1 MPVKLPRFSH
11 LTPMLIFAVFIASN
25 LHVTA
30 QNEACES
37 WVESLANEVKNISV
51 DESKWIK
58 KTFGPNVCTGSVTT
72 GHLADIQSTVDLL
85 KTQRIT
91 VSKGLLDY
99 LHAADSILRADTTR
113 WKDWHRVIHSMASDK
128 KLRKRLQ
135 PFLANSKDLILH
147 DIVGRGPRHTW
158 QLSGKPW
165 YFETMDSRNLVRFD
179 SCSLALGFEGDTMRF
194 EGVAGQWDLSDTE
207 GEISASHFPWLGT
220 VHDTQSTFATLPPTS
235 LDFSKDDFRLDS
247 VLFHS
252 SFSQRPLLGKLT
264 GKLEPGTEPADKR
277 YPMVRCSQSTVVL
290 DSLHGCLR
298 YRGGMDIR
306 GSSLRGIGEVD
317 EPATV
322 ELVQG
327 DTTFMKFALLEVT
340 FNDLGVTAPHAN
352 FELYYKGDTVRHPD
366 CAIRFDLRNEMI
378 SVTRQLEGMG
388 QQSFQ
393 DGYHALE
400 WDVEGF
406 SWKIG
411 YPQIEIGYP
420 LVDKAKAGAFKSL
433 NYFEKSS
440 FDQLQGIDPI
450 HPVVE
455 LYRFQKSTGLRV
467 FTSLD
472 YAKYIKLSEV
482 QARVALMN
490 LANAGYVE
498 YNVDER
504 LARIVDKT
512 FRHIGYVS
520 GKRDHDIIRL
530 LSNPRTGNNAE
541 WSLASGALNVNGVE
555 RLVFSTA
562 REVHID
568 PTGGEVGVLAG
579 CDMVLDGLVHA
590 GNVNLNG
597 QGMEF
602 SYEAFTIDFNK
613 IEEVQLSVND
623 TENLDYRGRPK
634 KNWLRNSLQDISGQ
648 LAIDRPFNRSGKDA
662 DVYPS
667 YPEFTSKETSYV
679 YYDRSDLFGGA
690 YTRDKFYYAVEPFKL
705 SGLDNL
711 TASNFK
717 LEGTLVSAGIVADI
731 EQPLVVMDDFYMGL
745 TSITPPD
752 GSALYKGNATFTSV
766 LSLDGSGLRGA
777 GEIDFLT
784 AHVDG
789 DEFVF
794 LPDSIIGS
802 LTAFENQ
809 QSIDSDVPF
818 AITSS
823 GFLYFSPHDERLEVT
838 TQRDPVGLYNG
849 EGELTGTLAL
859 DASGLQGAG
868 YLNLA
873 KAGLQ
878 ARDFS
883 FKRQKATTQHA
894 AFELYGRNE
903 SLSAFETG
911 DVKGE
916 LDFEMRKGEF
926 VPNSGETAIELPI
939 QQYLCYMDRFRWFMD
954 EDEIDLISERN
965 LESLPLNFSEN
976 RKLSNFIST
985 EPTQDSLHFLS
996 THATYLVGEDVLQCK
1011 GVKEIAVADSR
1022 VFPDS
1027 GLVTVRREADM
1038 DELQN
1043 ARLIANATS
1052 QYHLIEHAVLKI
1064 QGRYAFQGAGEY
1076 QYQGADKSIQTLML
1090 DEIAV
1095 NGSIETYGT
1104 GRVFARDAFMLDPNF
1119 KFAGDFSLLAGEEFL
1134 TFSGGAQMT
1143 KTCRQFQPTWIQ
1155 FEAPINPAAVAIPI
1169 SEQPLDVDSDPLA
1182 CGMMFSSRAPFTLYP
1197 AFMDPLSDDT
1207 ERPVLVPEGALRYKD
1222 GSYIISSEAAFL
1234 DEDQPGNRIVL
1245 DAALCQLSGSG
1256 SINFPLDFG
1265 LVDDKMVGQFEI
1277 DPRGNYHFK
1286 GTVLLSYYFHPD
1298 LFERMALQIPSWQS
1312 SEPLDIASTNYEQA
1326 LRTWIGDEDSQKLIN
1341 DLAMTGKLKN
1351 VPKMLQRGVV
1361 LTDVDLVWNDPEE
1374 AWISKSDFGL
1384 VSLGKEALFMHIPGK
1399 LELKRSRSGDAFTLY
1414 FHGDEENWY
1423 YHDFKLDGKNGRMN
1437 VTTSDMTFYEEL
1449 ADLKASKKEETA
1461 KDGQS
1466 FFFQYMASRRRRDN
1480 LVDSYRDFD

>member
-1 MPVKLPRFSH
+1 MPLKLPLLPRLYPLF
-11 LTPMLIFAVFIASN
+11 FCAVFIASN
-25 LHVTA
+25 QHAVA
-30 QNEACES
+30 QNEACTA
-37 WVESLANEVKNISV
+37 WVESLASEVKNASV
-51 DESKWIK
+51 EESKWVK
-58 KTFGPNVCTGSVTT
+58 KVFGSRVCSGSVTAK
-72 GHLADIQSTVDLL
+72 HLEDIQSTVELL

-91 VSKGLLDY
+91 ASKGLLDY
-99 LHAADSILRADTTR
+99 LHAADSIVRVDTTR
-113 WKDWHRVIHSMASDK
+113 WNDWHLVIHSMASDK

-135 PFLANSKDLILH
+135 PFLANSKDLMLH
-147 DIVGRGPRHTW
+147 DIVGKGPRHTW

-165 YFETMDSRNLVRFD
+165 YFESMDSRNLVRFD
-179 SCSLALGFEGDTMRF
+179 SCNLALGHEGDTMRF
-194 EGVAGQWDLSDTE
+194 EGVAGQWDLTDTE
-207 GEISASHFPWLGT
+207 GEISASRFPWLGT
-220 VHDTQSTFATLPPTS
+220 VHDTESTFATLPPTV

-264 GKLEPGTEPADKR
+264 GKLEPGAEPADKR

-290 DSLHGCLR
+290 DSLYGCLR
-298 YRGGMDIR
+298 YQGGMDIR

-317 EPATV
+317 EPAIM
-322 ELVQG
+322 ELMQG
-327 DTTFMKFALLEVT
+327 DTTFMKFALLEVS
-340 FNDLGVTAPHAN
+340 FNDRGVTAPHAN

-366 CAIRFDLRNEMI
+366 CTIRFDVRNEMI

-388 QQSFQ
+388 QQAFE

-420 LVDKAKAGAFKSL
+420 LVDNAKAGAFKSL

-455 LYRFQKSTGLRV
+455 LYRFHKSTGLRV

-504 LARIVDKT
+504 LARIADKT

-520 GKRDHDIIRL
+520 GKRDHDIIRF

-555 RLVFSTA
+555 RLVFSSA
-562 REVHID
+562 REVYID

-590 GNVNLNG
+590 GNVKLNG
-597 QGMEF
+597 QDMEF

-623 TENLDYRGRPK
+623 TENFDYRGRPK

-662 DVYPS
+662 ELYPS

-679 YYDRSDLFGGA
+679 YYDRPDLFGGA
-690 YTRDKFYYAVEPFKL
+690 YTRDKFYYAVEPFQL
-705 SGLDNL
+705 SGLDDL

-752 GSALYKGNATFTSV
+752 GSTLYKGNATFTSA

-789 DEFVF
+789 DDLVF
-794 LPDSIIGS
+794 LPDSIIGP
-802 LTAFENQ
+802 LTAFENR
-809 QSIDSDVPF
+809 QSTDSDVPY
-818 AITSS
+818 ANASS
-823 GFLYFSPHDERLEVT
+823 GYIHFDPHGERLEVT
-838 TQRDPVGLYNG
+838 TQRDPVGLYDG
-849 EGELTGTLAL
+849 EGELSGTLAL
-859 DASGLQGAG
+859 DATGLHGVG
-868 YLNLA
+868 FLDLA
-873 KAGLQ
+873 KAGLD
-878 ARDFS
+878 ANDFS

-894 AFELYGRNE
+894 AFELYGRYG

-911 DVKGE
+911 DVQGE
-916 LDFEMRKGEF
+916 VDFETRTGEF
-926 VPNSGETAIELPI
+926 IPNSGETAIELPI

-954 EDEIDLISERN
+954 DDEIDLISERDV
-965 LESLPLNFSEN
+965 EALPLNFSEN
-976 RKLSNFIST
+976 RTLSNFIST
-985 EPTQDSLHFLS
+985 EPSQDSLHFLS

-1027 GLVTVRREADM
+1027 GLVTVRRDADM

-1043 ARLIANATS
+1043 ARIIANATT
-1052 QYHLIEHAVLKI
+1052 QYHLIERAVLKI
-1064 QGRYAFQGAGEY
+1064 EGRYAFRGAGEY
-1076 QYQGADKSIQTLML
+1076 QYQGVDKSIQTLIL

-1095 NGSIETYGT
+1095 NESIETYGA
-1104 GRVFARDAFMLDPNF
+1104 GSVYARDAFMLDANF
-1119 KFAGDFSLLAGEEFL
+1119 QFAGDFALLAGEEFL

-1155 FEAPINPAAVAIPI
+1155 FEAPINPEAVAIPI
-1169 SEQPLDVDSDPLA
+1169 SEQPLDVDGDPLA

-1197 AFMDPLSDDT
+1197 AFLDPLADDS
-1207 ERPVLVPEGALRYKD
+1207 ERPVLIPEGALRFKD
-1222 GSYIISSEAAFL
+1222 GRYIISSEEAFINEN
-1234 DEDQPGNRIVL
+1234 DPGNRIVL
-1245 DAALCQLSGSG
+1245 DATLCQLSGSG
-1256 SINFPLDFG
+1256 SMNFPLDFG
-1265 LVDDKMVGQFEI
+1265 LVDDKMVGRFEI

-1312 SEPLDIASTNYEQA
+1312 SEPLDITSTNYEQA
-1326 LRTWIGDEDSQKLIN
+1326 LRTWIGEEDSQKLIN

-1351 VPKMLQRGVV
+1351 VPKILQRGVV
-1361 LTDVDLVWNDPEE
+1361 LTDVDLVWDDPEE

-1384 VSLGKEALFMHIPGK
+1384 VSLGKEALFTHIPGK

>member
-1 MPVKLPRFSH
+1 
-11 LTPMLIFAVFIASN
+11 
-25 LHVTA
+25 
-30 QNEACES
+30 
-37 WVESLANEVKNISV
+37 
-51 DESKWIK
+51 
-58 KTFGPNVCTGSVTT
+58 
-72 GHLADIQSTVDLL
+72 
-85 KTQRIT
+85 
-91 VSKGLLDY
+91 
-99 LHAADSILRADTTR
+99 
-113 WKDWHRVIHSMASDK
+113 
-128 KLRKRLQ
+128 
-135 PFLANSKDLILH
+135 
-147 DIVGRGPRHTW
+147 
-158 QLSGKPW
+158 
-165 YFETMDSRNLVRFD
+165 
-179 SCSLALGFEGDTMRF
+179 MRF
-194 EGVAGQWDLSDTE
+194 EGVAGQWDLSDTK
-207 GEISASHFPWLGT
+207 GEISASRFPWLGT
-220 VHDTQSTFATLPPTS
+220 VHDPQSTYATLSPTA

-252 SFSQRPLLGKLT
+252 ALSQQPLLGKLT
-264 GKLEPGTEPADKR
+264 GKLEPGTSPANKR

-290 DSLHGCLR
+290 DSLYGCLR

-306 GSSLRGIGEVD
+306 GSSLRGIGNVD

-322 ELVQG
+322 ELMQE
-327 DTTFMKFALLEVT
+327 DTTFMKFALSEVS
-340 FNDLGVTAPHAN
+340 FNDHGMTAPRTD
-352 FELYYKGDTVRHPD
+352 FELYYKGDTVRHPE
-366 CAIRFDLRNEMI
+366 CTMRFDVYNQMI
-378 SVTRQLEGMG
+378 SVTRQMEGIG
-388 QQSFQ
+388 QQAFE

-411 YPQIEIGYP
+411 YPQIEIGFP
-420 LVDKAKAGAFKSL
+420 LVDNAKAGQFKSL
-433 NYFEKSS
+433 NYFEKPS
-440 FDQLQGIDPI
+440 FDQLQGVDPI

-504 LARIVDKT
+504 LARIADKT
-512 FRHIGYVS
+512 LRHIGYVS
-520 GKRDHDIIRL
+520 GKRDHDIIRF

-541 WSLASGALNVNGVE
+541 WSLASGALHVSGVE
-555 RLVFSTA
+555 RLVFSSA
-562 REVHID
+562 REVYID
-568 PTGGEVGVLAG
+568 PTGGEVEVLAG
-579 CDMVLDGLVHA
+579 CDMVLNGLVHA
-590 GNVNLNG
+590 GNVKLNG
-597 QGMEF
+597 QGMDF

-623 TENLDYRGRPK
+623 TENFDYTGRPK
-634 KNWLRNSLQDISGQ
+634 RNWLRNSLQDISGQ

-662 DVYPS
+662 DLYPS

-679 YYDRSDLFGGA
+679 YYDRPNLFDGA
-690 YTRDKFYYAVEPFKL
+690 YTRDQFYYAVEPFQL
-705 SGLDNL
+705 SGLDDL

-717 LEGTLVSAGIVADI
+717 LEGTLVSAGIVEDI

-752 GSALYKGNATFTSV
+752 GSALYNGNATFTSA
-766 LSLDGSGLRGA
+766 LSLDGSGLQGA
-777 GEIDFLT
+777 GAIDFLT
-784 AHVDG
+784 AHVEG
-789 DEFVF
+789 DELVF
-794 LPDSIIGS
+794 LPDSIIGP

-809 QSIDSDVPF
+809 QSTDWDVPY
-818 AITSS
+818 AATSS
-823 GFLYFSPHDERLEVT
+823 GFIHFEPQGERLKVT
-838 TQRDPVGLYNG
+838 TRRDPVELYDG
-849 EGELTGTLAL
+849 QGELSGTLAL
-859 DASGLQGAG
+859 DATGLHGAG
-868 YLNLA
+868 FLDLK
-873 KAGLQ
+873 KAGLE
-878 ARDFS
+878 APDFS
-883 FKRQKATTQHA
+883 FNRQKATTQHA
-894 AFELYGRNE
+894 AFELYGRYG

-911 DVKGE
+911 DVQGE
-916 LDFEMRKGEF
+916 VDFETRTGEF
-926 VPNSGETAIELPI
+926 IPNSGETAIELPI

-954 EDEIDLISERN
+954 DDEIDLISERN
-965 LESLPLNFSEN
+965 VEALPLNFSEN
-976 RKLSNFIST
+976 RTHSNFISI

-996 THATYLVGEDVLQCK
+996 THATYLVGEDVLQCS

-1022 VFPDS
+1022 ILPDS
-1027 GLVTVRREADM
+1027 GLVTVRRDADM
-1038 DELQN
+1038 DELHN
-1043 ARLIANATS
+1043 ASLIANATT
-1052 QYHLIEHAVLKI
+1052 QYHRIERATLKI
-1064 QGRYAFQGAGEY
+1064 KGRYAFQGAGEY
-1076 QYQGADKSIQTLML
+1076 QYKGADKSIQTLIL

-1095 NGSIETYGT
+1095 NESIETYGA
-1104 GRVFARDAFMLDPNF
+1104 GSVYARDAFMLDPNF
-1119 KFAGDFSLLAGEEFL
+1119 QFAGDFSLLAGEAFL

-1143 KTCRQFQPTWIQ
+1143 QTCRQFQPTWIQ
-1155 FEAPINPAAVAIPI
+1155 FEAPIDPAAVAIPI
-1169 SEQPLDVDSDPLA
+1169 SEQPLDVDGDPLA

-1197 AFMDPLSDDT
+1197 AFLDPLADYS
-1207 ERPVLVPEGALRYKD
+1207 ERPVLVPEGALRFKD
-1222 GSYIISSEAAFL
+1222 GSYIISSLAAFV
-1234 DEDQPGNRIVL
+1234 DENHPENRIVL

-1256 SINFPLDFG
+1256 SMNFPLDFG
-1265 LVDDKMVGQFEI
+1265 LIDDKMVGRFEI

-1298 LFERMALQIPSWQS
+1298 LFERMALQIQSWQS

-1326 LRTWIGDEDSQKLIN
+1326 LRTWVGDEDSQKLIN

-1361 LTDVDLVWNDPEE
+1361 LTDVDLVWNDQEE

-1437 VTTSDMTFYEEL
+1437 LTTSDMTFYQEL
-1449 ADLKASKKEETA
+1449 ADLKSSKKEETA
-1461 KDGQS
+1461 KDGQT

>member
-1 MPVKLPRFSH
+1 
-11 LTPMLIFAVFIASN
+11 
-25 LHVTA
+25 
-30 QNEACES
+30 
-37 WVESLANEVKNISV
+37 
-51 DESKWIK
+51 
-58 KTFGPNVCTGSVTT
+58 
-72 GHLADIQSTVDLL
+72 
-85 KTQRIT
+85 
-91 VSKGLLDY
+91 
-99 LHAADSILRADTTR
+99 
-113 WKDWHRVIHSMASDK
+113 
-128 KLRKRLQ
+128 
-135 PFLANSKDLILH
+135 
-147 DIVGRGPRHTW
+147 
-158 QLSGKPW
+158 
-165 YFETMDSRNLVRFD
+165 
-179 SCSLALGFEGDTMRF
+179 
-194 EGVAGQWDLSDTE
+194 
-207 GEISASHFPWLGT
+207 
-220 VHDTQSTFATLPPTS
+220 
-235 LDFSKDDFRLDS
+235 
-247 VLFHS
+247 
-252 SFSQRPLLGKLT
+252 
-264 GKLEPGTEPADKR
+264 
-277 YPMVRCSQSTVVL
+277 
-290 DSLHGCLR
+290 
-298 YRGGMDIR
+298 MDIR
-306 GSSLRGIGEVD
+306 GSSLLGIGEVD
-317 EPATV
+317 EPATL
-322 ELVQG
+322 ELIQG
-327 DTTFMKFALLEVT
+327 DTTFMKFALLEVS
-340 FNDLGVTAPHAN
+340 FNDRGVTTPHAD

-366 CAIRFDLRNEMI
+366 CAMRFDVRNEMI

-388 QQSFQ
+388 QQAFE

-420 LVDKAKAGAFKSL
+420 LVDNAKAGSFKSF

-455 LYRFQKSTGLRV
+455 LYRFQKSTGLQV

-504 LARIVDKT
+504 LARIADKT

-520 GKRDHDIIRL
+520 GKRDHDIIRF
-530 LSNPRTGNNAE
+530 LSSPQTGNNAE
-541 WSLASGALNVNGVE
+541 WSLASGALNVKGVE
-555 RLVFSTA
+555 RLVFSSA
-562 REVHID
+562 REVYID

-579 CDMVLDGLVHA
+579 CDMLLDGLVNA
-590 GNVNLNG
+590 GNVKLNG
-597 QGMEF
+597 QDMNF
-602 SYEAFTIDFNK
+602 SYEAFTIDFNR

-623 TENLDYRGRPK
+623 TENFDYRGRPK

-648 LAIDRPFNRSGKDA
+648 LTIDRPFNRSGKDA
-662 DVYPS
+662 DLYPS

-679 YYDRSDLFGGA
+679 YYDRPDLFSGA
-690 YTRDKFYYAVEPFKL
+690 YTRDKFYYAVEPFQL
-705 SGLDNL
+705 SGLDDL

-717 LEGTLVSAGIVADI
+717 LEGTLVSAGILADI
-731 EQPLVVMDDFYMGL
+731 EQPLVVMEDFYMGL

-752 GSALYKGNATFTSV
+752 GSVLYKGNATFTSA

-789 DEFVF
+789 DDLVF
-794 LPDSIIGS
+794 LPDSIIGP
-802 LTAFENQ
+802 LTAFENEQ
-809 QSIDSDVPF
+809 TTDSDVPY
-818 AITSS
+818 ATTSS
-823 GFLYFSPHDERLEVT
+823 GLIHFNPADERLEVT
-838 TQRDPVGLYNG
+838 TQQDPISLYDG
-849 EGELTGTLAL
+849 EGELSGTLAL
-859 DASGLQGAG
+859 DASGLHGKG
-868 YLNLA
+868 YLDLA
-873 KAGLQ
+873 KAGME
-878 ARDFS
+878 ADDFS

-894 AFELYGRNE
+894 AFELYGRHG
-903 SLSAFETG
+903 SLAAFETG
-911 DVKGE
+911 DVQGE
-916 LDFEMRKGEF
+916 VDFEARTGEF

-954 EDEIDLISERN
+954 DDEIDLISERDV
-965 LESLPLNFSEN
+965 EALPLNFSEN
-976 RKLSNFIST
+976 RMLSNFIST
-985 EPTQDSLHFLS
+985 EPSQDSLHFLS

-1022 VFPDS
+1022 IFPDS
-1027 GLVTVRREADM
+1027 GLVTVRRDADM

-1043 ARLIANATS
+1043 ARLIANATT
-1052 QYHLIEHAVLKI
+1052 QYHLIERALIKI
-1064 QGRYAFQGAGEY
+1064 HGRYAFQGAGEY
-1076 QYQGADKSIQTLML
+1076 QYEGIDKSIQTLIV

-1095 NGSIETYGT
+1095 NESVETYGI
-1104 GRVFARDAFMLDPNF
+1104 GSVYARDEFMLDPNF
-1119 KFAGDFSLLAGEEFL
+1119 QFAGDFSLLAGEEFL

-1143 KTCRQFQPTWIQ
+1143 KTCRQFQSTWIQ
-1155 FEAPINPAAVAIPI
+1155 FEAPINPAAVAIPV
-1169 SEQPLDVDSDPLA
+1169 SEQPMDVDGDPLA
-1182 CGMMFSSRAPFTLYP
+1182 LGMMFSSRAPFTLYP
-1197 AFMDPLSDDT
+1197 AFLDPLADNS
-1207 ERPVLVPEGALRYKD
+1207 ERPVLMPEGALRFKD
-1222 GSYIISSEAAFL
+1222 GSYIVSSEETFL
-1234 DEDQPGNRIVL
+1234 DENHPGNRIEL
-1245 DAALCQLSGSG
+1245 DAAMCQLSGSG
-1256 SINFPLDFG
+1256 SMNFPLNFG
-1265 LVDDKMVGQFEI
+1265 LVEDKMVGQFDI
-1277 DPRGNYHFK
+1277 DSRGNYHFK

-1298 LFERMALQIPSWQS
+1298 LFERMALQIQSWQS

-1326 LRTWIGDEDSQKLIN
+1326 LRTWVGDENSQKLIN

-1361 LTDVDLVWNDPEE
+1361 LTDVDLVWDDPEE

-1399 LELKRSRSGDAFTLY
+1399 LELNRSRSGDAFTLY

-1437 VTTSDMTFYEEL
+1437 VTTSDMIFYEQL

>member
-1 MPVKLPRFSH
+1 MALN
-11 LTPMLIFAVFIASN
+11 LQAV
-25 LHVTA
+25 A
-30 QNEACES
+30 QNEACTA
-37 WVESLANEVKNISV
+37 WVESLANEVKNTSV
-51 DESKWIK
+51 EESKWIK
-58 KTFGPNVCTGSVTT
+58 KTFGPLVCSGRVTEE
-72 GHLADIQSTVDLL
+72 HLADMQTTIDVL

-91 VSKGLLDY
+91 ANRGLLDY
-99 LHAADSILRADTTR
+99 LHAADSIVRADTTR
-113 WKDWHRVIHSMASDK
+113 WNDWHRVIHSMASDK

-135 PFLANSKDLILH
+135 PFLALSKDLMLH
-147 DIVGRGPRHTW
+147 GIVGRGPRHTW

-165 YFETMDSRNLVRFD
+165 YFEAMDSRNLIRFD
-179 SCSLALGFEGDTMRF
+179 SSSLALGFKGDTMRF

-207 GEISASHFPWLGT
+207 GEISASRFPWLGT
-220 VHDTQSTFATLPPTS
+220 VYDPLSTYATLPPTA

-252 SFSQRPLLGKLT
+252 ALSQRPLLGKLT
-264 GKLEPGTEPADKR
+264 GKLEPGAAPADKR

-290 DSLHGCLR
+290 DSLYGCLR

-306 GSSLRGIGEVD
+306 GSSLRGIGNVD

-322 ELVQG
+322 ELMQE
-327 DTTFMKFALLEVT
+327 DTTFMKFELSEVS
-340 FNDLGVTAPHAN
+340 FNDHGMTVPRAD
-352 FELYYKGDTVRHPD
+352 FELYYQGDTVWHPE
-366 CAIRFDLRNEMI
+366 CAMRFDVHNQMI
-378 SVTRQLEGMG
+378 SVTRQMEGIG
-388 QQSFQ
+388 QQAFE

-411 YPQIEIGYP
+411 HPQIEIGYP
-420 LVDKAKAGAFKSL
+420 LVDNAKAGQFKSL

-498 YNVDER
+498 YSVDER
-504 LARIVDKT
+504 LARIADKT
-512 FRHIGYVS
+512 LRHIGYVS
-520 GKRDHDIIRL
+520 GKRDHDIIRF
-530 LSNPRTGNNAE
+530 LSNPRSGNNAD
-541 WSLASGALNVNGVE
+541 WSLASGALNVNGVD
-555 RLVFSTA
+555 RLVFSSA
-562 REVHID
+562 REVYID

-590 GNVNLNG
+590 GNVKLNG
-597 QGMEF
+597 QGMNF

-623 TENLDYRGRPK
+623 TENFDYRGRPK

-662 DVYPS
+662 DLYPS

-679 YYDRSDLFGGA
+679 YYDRPDLFGGA

-705 SGLDNL
+705 SGLDDL

-745 TSITPPD
+745 TSITPPG
-752 GSALYKGNATFTSV
+752 GSALYEGNATFTSA

-789 DEFVF
+789 EELVF
-794 LPDSIIGS
+794 LPDSIIGP

-809 QSIDSDVPF
+809 QSIDSDVPY
-818 AITSS
+818 ATTSS
-823 GFLYFSPHDERLEVT
+823 GFIHYDPRDERLEVI

-849 EGELTGTLAL
+849 EGELSGTLTL
-859 DASGLQGAG
+859 DASGLYGEG
-868 YLNLA
+868 FLDLA
-873 KAGLQ
+873 KAGLE

-894 AFELYGRNE
+894 AFELYGRYG

-911 DVKGE
+911 DVQGE
-916 LDFEMRKGEF
+916 VDFEARTGEF

-954 EDEIDLISERN
+954 DDEIDLISERN
-965 LESLPLNFSEN
+965 VEALPLNFSEN
-976 RKLSNFIST
+976 RTLSNFISI

-996 THATYLVGEDVLQCK
+996 THATYLVGEDVLQCR

-1022 VFPDS
+1022 ILPDS
-1027 GLVTVRREADM
+1027 GLVTVRRDADM

-1043 ARLIANATS
+1043 ARLIANATT
-1052 QYHLIEHAVLKI
+1052 QYHLIERATLKI
-1064 QGRYAFQGAGEY
+1064 KGRYAFQGAGEY
-1076 QYQGADKSIQTLML
+1076 QYKGADKSTQTLIL

-1095 NGSIETYGT
+1095 NESIETYGL
-1104 GRVFARDAFMLDPNF
+1104 GSVYARDAFMLDPNF
-1119 KFAGDFSLLAGEEFL
+1119 QFAGDFSLLAGEAFL

-1155 FEAPINPAAVAIPI
+1155 FDAPIDPAAVAIPI
-1169 SEQPLDVDSDPLA
+1169 SEQPLDVDGDPLA

-1197 AFMDPLSDDT
+1197 AFLDPLADDT
-1207 ERPVLVPEGALRYKD
+1207 ERPVVVPEGALRYKD
-1222 GSYIISSEAAFL
+1222 GSYIISSEEAFV
-1234 DEDQPGNRIVL
+1234 DEDTPGNRIVL
-1245 DAALCQLSGSG
+1245 DASLCRLSGSG
-1256 SINFPLDFG
+1256 SMNFPLNYG
-1265 LVDDKMVGQFEI
+1265 LVDNKMVGQFEI
-1277 DPRGNYHFK
+1277 DSRGNYHFK

-1298 LFERMALQIPSWQS
+1298 LFERMALQIQSWQS
-1312 SEPLDIASTNYEQA
+1312 SEPLDVASTNYEQA
-1326 LRTWIGDEDSQKLIN
+1326 LRTWIGEEDSQKLIN

-1361 LTDVDLVWNDPEE
+1361 LTDVDLVWDDPEE

-1437 VTTSDMTFYEEL
+1437 ITTSDMTFYEEL
-1449 ADLKASKKEETA
+1449 ADLKANKKEETA
-1461 KDGQS
+1461 KDGQQ
-1466 FFFQYMASRRRRDN
+1466 FFFQYMTSRRRRDN
-1480 LVDSYRDFD
+1480 LVDYYRDFD

>member
-1 MPVKLPRFSH
+1 MLLKLPRLSRLYPLLFC
-11 LTPMLIFAVFIASN
+11 AVFIASN
-25 LHVTA
+25 QHAAA
-30 QNEACES
+30 QNEACTA
-37 WVESLANEVKNISV
+37 WVESLASEVKNASV
-51 DESKWIK
+51 EESKWVK
-58 KTFGPNVCTGSVTT
+58 KAFGSHICSGSVTAK
-72 GHLADIQSTVDLL
+72 HLEDIQSTVELL
-85 KTQRIT
+85 KTHRIT
-91 VSKGLLDY
+91 ASKGLLDY
-99 LHAADSILRADTTR
+99 LHAADSIVRVDTTR
-113 WKDWHRVIHSMASDK
+113 WNDWHQVIHSMASDK

-135 PFLANSKDLILH
+135 PFLATSKNLMLH
-147 DIVGRGPRHTW
+147 DIVGKGPRHTW

-165 YFETMDSRNLVRFD
+165 YFESMDSRNLVRFD
-179 SCSLALGFEGDTMRF
+179 SCNLALGHEGDTMRF

-207 GEISASHFPWLGT
+207 GEISASRFPWLGT
-220 VHDTQSTFATLPPTS
+220 VHDAQSTFATLPPTA

-252 SFSQRPLLGKLT
+252 SFSHRPLMGKLT

-277 YPMVRCSQSTVVL
+277 YPMVRCSQSIVVL
-290 DSLHGCLR
+290 DSLYGCLR
-298 YRGGMDIR
+298 YQGGMDIR

-317 EPATV
+317 EPAIV
-322 ELVQG
+322 ELMQG
-327 DTTFMKFALLEVT
+327 DTMFMKFALLEVS
-340 FNDLGVTAPHAN
+340 FNDRGVTAPHAH

-366 CAIRFDLRNEMI
+366 CTMRFDVRNEMI

-388 QQSFQ
+388 QQAFE

-420 LVDKAKAGAFKSL
+420 LVDNAKAGAFKSL

-455 LYRFQKSTGLRV
+455 LYRFHKSTGLRV

-504 LARIVDKT
+504 LARIADKT

-520 GKRDHDIIRL
+520 GKRDHDIIRF

-555 RLVFSTA
+555 RLVLSSA
-562 REVHID
+562 REVYID
-568 PTGGEVGVLAG
+568 PTGGEIGVLAG
-579 CDMVLDGLVHA
+579 CDMMLDGLVHA
-590 GNVNLNG
+590 GNVKLNG
-597 QGMEF
+597 QDMDF

-623 TENLDYRGRPK
+623 TENFDYRGKPK

-662 DVYPS
+662 DLYPS

-679 YYDRSDLFGGA
+679 YYDRPDLFGGA
-690 YTRDKFYYAVEPFKL
+690 YTRDKFYYAVEPFQL
-705 SGLDNL
+705 SGLDDL

-752 GSALYKGNATFTSV
+752 GSALYKGNATFTSA

-789 DEFVF
+789 DDLVF
-794 LPDSIIGS
+794 LPDSIIGP

-809 QSIDSDVPF
+809 QSTDSDVPY
-818 AITSS
+818 ANTSS
-823 GFLYFSPHDERLEVT
+823 GYIHFDPHGERLEVT
-838 TQRDPVGLYNG
+838 TQRDPVGLYDG
-849 EGELTGTLAL
+849 EGELSGTLAL
-859 DASGLQGAG
+859 DATGLYGVG
-868 YLNLA
+868 YLDLA
-873 KAGLQ
+873 KAGLE

-894 AFELYGRNE
+894 AFELYGRYG

-911 DVKGE
+911 DVQGE
-916 LDFEMRKGEF
+916 VDFETRTGEF
-926 VPNSGETAIELPI
+926 IPNSGETAIELPI

-954 EDEIDLISERN
+954 DDEIDLISERDVAA
-965 LESLPLNFSEN
+965 LPLNFSEN
-976 RKLSNFIST
+976 RTLSNFIST
-985 EPTQDSLHFLS
+985 EPSQDSLHFLS

-1027 GLVTVRREADM
+1027 GLVTVRRDADM

-1043 ARLIANATS
+1043 ARIIANATT
-1052 QYHLIEHAVLKI
+1052 QYHLIERAVLKI
-1064 QGRYAFQGAGEY
+1064 EGRYAYRGAGEY
-1076 QYQGADKSIQTLML
+1076 QYQGADKSIQTLIL

-1095 NGSIETYGT
+1095 NESIETYGA
-1104 GRVFARDAFMLDPNF
+1104 GSVYARDAFMLDPNF
-1119 KFAGDFSLLAGEEFL
+1119 
-1134 TFSGGAQMT
+1134 
-1143 KTCRQFQPTWIQ
+1143 
-1155 FEAPINPAAVAIPI
+1155 
-1169 SEQPLDVDSDPLA
+1169 
-1182 CGMMFSSRAPFTLYP
+1182 
-1197 AFMDPLSDDT
+1197 
-1207 ERPVLVPEGALRYKD
+1207 
-1222 GSYIISSEAAFL
+1222 
-1234 DEDQPGNRIVL
+1234 
-1245 DAALCQLSGSG
+1245 
-1256 SINFPLDFG
+1256 
-1265 LVDDKMVGQFEI
+1265 
-1277 DPRGNYHFK
+1277 
-1286 GTVLLSYYFHPD
+1286 
-1298 LFERMALQIPSWQS
+1298 
-1312 SEPLDIASTNYEQA
+1312 
-1326 LRTWIGDEDSQKLIN
+1326 
-1341 DLAMTGKLKN
+1341 
-1351 VPKMLQRGVV
+1351 
-1361 LTDVDLVWNDPEE
+1361 
-1374 AWISKSDFGL
+1374 
-1384 VSLGKEALFMHIPGK
+1384 
-1399 LELKRSRSGDAFTLY
+1399 
-1414 FHGDEENWY
+1414 
-1423 YHDFKLDGKNGRMN
+1423 
-1437 VTTSDMTFYEEL
+1437 
-1449 ADLKASKKEETA
+1449 
-1461 KDGQS
+1461 
-1466 FFFQYMASRRRRDN
+1466 
-1480 LVDSYRDFD
+1480 